1 MHRHTGTGMLRR
13 SRRFGRVA
21 TVLGL
26 LTTAACTSTPG
37 TTVPSALTP
46 GPAHDTVSVATWNM
60 CGVEQWGCADKGGP
74 EAKFQQLRA
83 LADGRGVRVMLL
95 QEVCSEDLLAA
106 ARRLGKDWHS
116 EFDPYVSVDE
126 AGRSVP
132 VGCTGEGRGQA
143 GSGLLAASPLT
154 GVQAVA
160 TRQPAAGV
168 HRRFLC
174 AQVPAQGVRV
184 CNGHVALRGTDTV
197 HPDREFR
204 DDHLRSLFEAAS
216 EHDRDR
222 TIVGGD
228 FNSSPPVDG
237 SPTAWLWPAE
247 AYTAYQECDQ
257 KGASRAGRRTHE
269 DGAKIDYLFTALPRT
284 GCQVVETKAS
294 DHRALVMRVSRP
306 APAVTQVP
314 EIPQIPELSTS

>member
-1 MHRHTGTGMLRR
+1 MHRHTRTGIRRR

-21 TVLGL
+21 TLLGL
-26 LTTAACTSTPG
+26 LATAACTSEPG
-37 TTVPSALTP
+37 ATMPSALTP
-46 GPAHDTVSVATWNM
+46 EATQDTVSVATWNM
-60 CGVEQWGCADKGGP
+60 CGVEQWGCADKGSP
-74 EAKFQQLRA
+74 NDKFLQLRA

-95 QEVCSEDLLAA
+95 QEVCSEDLLSA

-132 VGCTGEGRGQA
+132 VSCTGEGRGQA

-154 GVQAVA
+154 EVQAVP
-160 TRQPAAGV
+160 TRQPTAGV

-184 CNGHVALRGTDTV
+184 CNGHVALRGADTA
-197 HPDREFR
+197 HPDRDFR
-204 DDHLRSLFEAAS
+204 EDQLRSLFEAAS
-216 EHDRDR
+216 EHDPDR

-228 FNSSPPVDG
+228 FNSPPPVGG
-237 SPTAWLWPAE
+237 SSTAWLWPAE
-247 AYTAYQECDQ
+247 AYTTYQECDQ
-257 KGASRAGRRTHE
+257 KGGSRAGRRTHD

-284 GCQVVETKAS
+284 GCQVVETKSS
-294 DHRALVMRVSRP
+294 DHRALVLRVSRP
-306 APAVTQVP
+306 APQV
-314 EIPQIPELSTS
+314 STS